1 MLINVYKS
9 DFQKRKTKIVKKGL
23 DVALTSH
30 HGRNVSSDEK
40 GKKKKKQEG
49 FCKD

>member
-30 HGRNVSSDEK
+30 HGRNERSDEK